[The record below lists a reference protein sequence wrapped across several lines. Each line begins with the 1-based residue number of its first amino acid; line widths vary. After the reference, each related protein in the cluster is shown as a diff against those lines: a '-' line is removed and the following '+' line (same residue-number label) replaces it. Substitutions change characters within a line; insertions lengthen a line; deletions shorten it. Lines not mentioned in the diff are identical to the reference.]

1 LKFKIDNLF
10 LFVFFMV
17 AKCLISWK
25 KFQFS
30 CLQEI
35 KSEGTKVE
43 EKNTMPLFFMKIGI
57 TFFFFPPFNHLI
69 FFLSFQLDSLILC
82 YLIFEIDIFLSTF
95 HVIISITKTKPT
107 IFFILVCIKDDPIL
121 LS

>member
-1 LKFKIDNLF
+1 
-10 LFVFFMV
+10 MV

-57 TFFFFPPFNHLI
+57 TFSFFHPSIILFFSFLFN
-69 FFLSFQLDSLILC
+69 
-82 YLIFEIDIFLSTF
+82 
-95 HVIISITKTKPT
+95 
-107 IFFILVCIKDDPIL
+107 
-121 LS
+121 